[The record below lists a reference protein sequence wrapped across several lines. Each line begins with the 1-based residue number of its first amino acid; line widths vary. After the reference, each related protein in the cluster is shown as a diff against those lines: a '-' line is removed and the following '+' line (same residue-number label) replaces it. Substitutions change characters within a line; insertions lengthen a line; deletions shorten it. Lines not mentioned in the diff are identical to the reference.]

1 MFFRTVMAAGLM
13 AGAGMV
19 AAQET
24 VTGESLYF
32 NHCAACHGMELDGQG
47 VMSGVMIIKPKDL
60 TVLAQANDGV
70 FPVLQVVT
78 RIDGRDP
85 LVSHGSPMPVYGDFF
100 EGSDAFLKSEL
111 GQPIATSAPVVALV
125 EYIESLQK

>member
-1 MFFRTVMAAGLM
+1 MFFRLTTATAMIWAAGSVM
-13 AGAGMV
+13 
-19 AAQET
+19 AQET

-47 VMSGVMIIKPKDL
+47 VMSGVMTIKPKDL
-60 TVLAQANDGV
+60 TVLAQENDGV
-70 FPVLQVVT
+70 FPVLRVVM

-100 EGSDAFLKSEL
+100 EGTGAILKSEL
-111 GQPIATSAPVVALV
+111 GQPIATSEPVVALV
-125 EYIESLQK
+125 EYIEAVQK